1 MNTQLNFS
9 LFLGLITEE
18 MDYSASKELL
28 RSNIERTIGSQI
40 EDSCFEAIAQL
51 MVPKTIERKTRFIEE
66 GEYCN
71 YVHFI
76 TKGACYAYDVDERGD
91 KHAFQFSVEDYWIG
105 DLYSFFSGKV
115 GIYNAET
122 IENTDFLIIS
132 RQNFEKLCL
141 SHPIYERFFR
151 ILIQNAFVALQY
163 RHIKT
168 QSEDAEQRY
177 LEFTRKHPYFVQRIP
192 QYLIASYLGIKPQSL
207 SRIRKELSGK

>member
-1 MNTQLNFS
+1 MN
-9 LFLGLITEE
+9 E
-18 MDYSASKELL
+18 SAAKALL
-28 RSNIERTIGSQI
+28 RSNIERTIGSRI
-40 EDSCFEAIAQL
+40 DDDCFQAIDNL
-51 MVPKTIERKTRFIEE
+51 IVPKTIERKTRFVEE

-91 KHAFQFSVEDYWIG
+91 KHAFQFSLEDYWIG
-105 DLYSFFSGKV
+105 DLYSFFSGRV

-122 IENTDFLIIS
+122 IETTDFLMLS
-132 RQNFEKLCL
+132 KKNFEELCL
-141 SHPIYERFFR
+141 NHPVYERFFR

-168 QSEDAEQRY
+168 QSDDAENRY
-177 LEFTRKHPYFVQRIP
+177 LEFTKKHPNFVQRIP

-207 SRIRKELSGK
+207 SRIRKELVERKIL

>member
-1 MNTQLNFS
+1 MD
-9 LFLGLITEE
+9 LI
-18 MDYSASKELL
+18 SAKRLL
-28 RSNIERTIGSQI
+28 RDNIEKTIGSRI
-40 EDSCFEAIAQL
+40 EDDCFQAIDDL
-51 MVPKTIERKTRFIEE
+51 IIPKTIDRKTRFIEE

-91 KHAFQFSVEDYWIG
+91 KHAFQFSIEDYWIG
-105 DLYSFFSGKV
+105 DLYSYFSGRV

-122 IENTDFLIIS
+122 IETTDFLMLS
-132 RQNFEKLCL
+132 KKSFEELCL
-141 SHPIYERFFR
+141 NHPVYERFFR

-168 QSEDAEQRY
+168 QSDDAENRY
-177 LEFTRKHPYFVQRIP
+177 LEFTKKYPHFVQRIP

-207 SRIRKELSGK
+207 SRIRKELVDKKIL